1 MAEVKQDLT
10 ERAAEQAYDVALEVY
25 TKHQG
30 GVLRRPRPAFLS
42 KEMTNAIVAKVVPLI
57 EDELN
62 SQQDKSKA
70 PKLDPEP
77 VETDPVAD
85 AEYEGYVAG
94 LKRAWHIVETLEG
107 RPGKKMIAELLRQ
120 ELRKAEGAAE
130 E

>member
-1 MAEVKQDLT
+1 MAEVKQDLI
-10 ERAAEQAYDVALEVY
+10 ERAAEQAYDVALDVY

-70 PKLDPEP
+70 VFL
-77 VETDPVAD
+77 AD
-85 AEYEGYVAG
+85 AVNSAERERLEMQAYAAG
-94 LKRAWHIVETLEG
+94 LHHAWHLVETLEG
-107 RPGKKMIAELLRQ
+107 KPGKKMIAEMLRK

>member
-1 MAEVKQDLT
+1 MAEVKQDLI

-62 SQQDKSKA
+62 SQQDKSKQVF
-70 PKLDPEP
+70 L
-77 VETDPVAD
+77 AD
-85 AEYEGYVAG
+85 AAHQAEIDRAKDEGRAAG
-94 LKRAWHIVETLEG
+94 LHHAWHIVETLEG
-107 RPGKKMIAELLRQ
+107 RPGKKMIAELLRK

>member
-62 SQQDKSKA
+62 SQQDKSKEVF
-70 PKLDPEP
+70 L
-77 VETDPVAD
+77 TDAVHQ
-85 AEYEGYVAG
+85 AEINRAKDEGRAAG
-94 LKRAWHIVETLEG
+94 LHHAWHIVETLEG
-107 RPGKKMIAELLRQ
+107 KPGRKMIAELLRQ

>member
-1 MAEVKQDLT
+1 MAEVKQGLT

-62 SQQDKSKA
+62 SQQDKIDVAA
-70 PKLDPEP
+70 PVHGREHQIQVDE
-77 VETDPVAD
+77 AY
-85 AEYEGYVAG
+85 ARG
-94 LKRAWHIVETLEG
+94 LHHAWHIVETLEG

-120 ELRKAEGAAE
+120 ELRKVEGAAE

>member
-1 MAEVKQDLT
+1 MAEVKQGLI

-62 SQQDKSKA
+62 SQQDKSREV
-70 PKLDPEP
+70 LL
-77 VETDPVAD
+77 AD
-85 AEYEGYVAG
+85 AVHQTEINRAKDEGRAAG
-94 LKRAWHIVETLEG
+94 LHHAWHIVETLEG
-107 RPGKKMIAELLRQ
+107 RPGKKMIAELLRK